1 MENFRFEHPRTVL
14 ARYGLAAKKS
24 WGQNFLVSEKAVRTI
39 SQECAMPDTPVLEIG
54 GGLGTLTQGL
64 LHFTSNHVTVIE
76 RDRDMCH
83 VLCEEF
89 SGHNRFSLI
98 EGDAASFNYQEWL
111 CNTGGIIAGNLPYQI
126 TGAILKQV
134 MQAGEH
140 LKKAVFMVQQEV
152 ADRLCAPVS
161 DSSRSALSVM
171 VAARCVVKSV
181 IRLKP
186 TAFFPPP
193 KVRSAAVSL
202 VPHNENLLAAV
213 SGNAFD
219 KVVKAAFSKRRKTI
233 RNSLSGSLC
242 DREQTEQIL
251 VDSAIPPSIRAQDMT
266 VAQFVRLTEIVE
278 KHQLTWDNSHE
289 TTHMGDKL

>member
-39 SQECAMPDTPVLEIG
+39 SMECVGSNIPVLEIG

-64 LHFTSNHVTVIE
+64 LHFSDNMVTVIE

-83 VLCEEF
+83 VLSEEF
-89 SGHNRFSLI
+89 SSNSRFSLI
-98 EGDAASFNYQEWL
+98 EGDAASFDYNEWL
-111 CNTGGIIAGNLPYQI
+111 QKHGGIIAGNLPYQI

-134 MQAGEH
+134 MLSGKY
-140 LKKAVFMVQQEV
+140 LTKAVFMVQKEV

-161 DSSRSALSVM
+161 DTNRSALSVM
-171 VAARCVVKSV
+171 VSARCAVKSI

-193 KVRSAAVSL
+193 KVRSAVVSL
-202 VPHNENLLAAV
+202 IPHENDVLSTV
-213 SGNAFD
+213 SGHTFD
-219 KVVKAAFSKRRKTI
+219 RVVKAAFSKRRKTV
-233 RNSLSGSLC
+233 RNSLSGTLC
-242 DREQTEQIL
+242 DRDQTEQIL
-251 VDSAIPPSIRAQDMT
+251 AEAKIPATIRAQDMT
-266 VAQFVRLTEIVE
+266 VDQFV
-278 KHQLTWDNSHE
+278 QLTKTVE
-289 TTHMGDKL
+289 RFPLA